1 MQHIPFNKNLN
12 ESKSKSYKEK
22 IYHEMNLPD
31 FMMIIVMGNKENK
44 RNKEKQGQIA

>member
-1 MQHIPFNKNLN
+1 MQHIPFYKNLN
-12 ESKSKSYKEK
+12 ESKPKSDKEK

-31 FMMIIVMGNKENK
+31 FMMIIVMGDKENK